1 MIYIGTSGYSFNDWV
16 GTAYPEGIKK
26 SQMLTYYWSRLGF
39 NTVEL
44 NFTYYTIPSYRTIV
58 SILRKTPGDFKFSVK
73 LPSQVTHQSWRDGNV
88 DQSAVKSYLGALK
101 PMEDEKR
108 LLTHLAQ
115 FPYSFKFSKK
125 GLKYIKQISN
135 TFRPLSIEF
144 RHNSWDRNEVYEFL
158 RDNEITFVVVDEPK
172 LKGLF
177 PYKVLATADMAYFRF
192 HGRNKRWFDSSHDR
206 YDYMYS
212 EEDLKMFSSDI
223 KRIYGDVKDVLVY
236 FNNCHRG
243 QAVKNAL
250 KLKELLEI

>member
-1 MIYIGTSGYSFNDWV
+1 MIYLGTSGYSFDDWI
-16 GTAYPEGIKK
+16 GTVYPENIKK

-44 NFTYYTIPSYRTIV
+44 NFTYYTVPSYRTIV

-73 LPSQVTHQSWRDGNV
+73 LPSQITHQSWKDG
-88 DQSAVKSYLGALK
+88 DLDREIVKSYLNALK
-101 PMEDEKR
+101 PMEDEGR

-135 TFRPLSIEF
+135 MFKHLSVEF
-144 RHNSWDRNEVYEFL
+144 RHESWDKDEVYDFL
-158 RDNEITFVVVDEPK
+158 KDNGITFVVVDEPK

-177 PYKVLATADMAYFRF
+177 PYRVLSTTDTAYFRF
-192 HGRNKRWFDSSHDR
+192 HGRNDHWFDLNHDR

-212 EEDLKMFSSDI
+212 EEDLRLFSNDI
-223 KRIYGDVKDVLVY
+223 RKISERVKDVLVY

-243 QAVKNAL
+243 QAAKNAL
-250 KLKELLEI
+250 RLKELLEI